1 MTRLLPALASAAC
14 LLAGCTTPVSQDAAG
29 ADAGPV
35 ATDLALRDASGRTR
49 ARATLN
55 AEVDALAVRVESA
68 GMAAGTYAAHIHSV
82 GRCDAPDFQTA
93 GPHWNPTTAQ
103 HGRENP
109 LGAHLGDLPN
119 LIVGANGQGSVSY
132 TVNGAGLASGQYPV
146 ADADGAALIVHA
158 QADDYRTDPSGN
170 AGGRLACAVI
180 APPR

>member
-1 MTRLLPALASAAC
+1 MTRLLPLVASAAC
-14 LLAGCTTPVSQDAAG
+14 LLAGCTTTASQDS
-29 ADAGPV
+29 ADVESGPV
-35 ATDLALRDASGRTR
+35 ATDLALRDASGRER

-55 AEVDALAVRVESA
+55 AEVDALAVRVQSA
-68 GMAAGTYAAHIHSV
+68 GLARGTYAAHVHSV
-82 GRCDAPDFQTA
+82 GRCDAPDFQSA

-109 LGAHLGDLPN
+109 RGAHLGDLPN
-119 LIVGANGQGSVSY
+119 LVVGADGEGSVSY
-132 TVNGAGLASGQYPV
+132 TVNGAGLTSGQYPM

-170 AGGRLACAVI
+170 AGDRLACAVI

>member
-1 MTRLLPALASAAC
+1 MTRFHLLPLLALAA
-14 LLAGCTTPVSQDAAG
+14 CTTTGPRPTVQ
-29 ADAGPV
+29 ADAPPV
-35 ATDLALRDASGRTR
+35 QTDLALRDASGRER

-55 AEVDALAVRVESA
+55 AEVDALAIRVLA
-68 GMAAGTYAAHIHSV
+68 RGLAQGVYAAHIHTV
-82 GRCDAPDFQTA
+82 GRCDAPDFQSA
-93 GPHWNPTTAQ
+93 GPHWNPTEAA

-109 LGAHLGDLPN
+109 RGAHLGDLPN
-119 LIVGANGQGSVSY
+119 LIVGANGEGSLSY
-132 TVNGAGLASGQYPV
+132 TVNGAGLTSGQYRV